1 MECPEVKK
9 GEWIVLKESENS
21 PALEARI
28 FRVRGDGTLSVGYH
42 EDSIKTKKADAVWA
56 ETFWKVK

>member
-21 PALEARI
+21 PAFEARI
-28 FRVRGDGTLSVGYH
+28 FRVKDDGTLAVGYH
-42 EDSIKTKKADAVWA
+42 EDSIKTVKADAVWA

>member
-9 GEWIVLKESENS
+9 GEWIVLIESEGL

-28 FRVRGDGTLSVGYH
+28 LKVKEDGTLAVGYH
-42 EDSIKTKKADAVWA
+42 KDSIKTRKVDAVWA

>member
-28 FRVRGDGTLSVGYH
+28 YRVKDDGTLSVGYH
-42 EDSIKTKKADAVWA
+42 ENSIKATKADAVGA